1 MTIYAIYYI
10 DDGNRD
16 FFMRRED
23 AQSCGVGYI
32 RQIGEEEN
40 WDILSR
46 TFPVKASAKA
56 SAAKGMAPMNGR
68 VAGVAKR
75 K

>member
-10 DDGNRD
+10 DDGDRD
-16 FFMRRED
+16 YFMRRED

-40 WDILSR
+40 WDPQEIESLVDEFLR
-46 TFPVKASAKA
+46 KEWAYDLCALEEVEVKE
-56 SAAKGMAPMNGR
+56 
-68 VAGVAKR
+68 
-75 K
+75 